1 MPNNV
6 AAPHVVDATQRSVQ
20 RYSASAQVSH
30 WLLALLIFALYIMG
44 WYMVEIPKKTPP
56 VAFWYNLHKSIGLV
70 AVLPIVYLIW
80 WRLRH
85 KAPPL
90 PVTMP
95 RWEISASK
103 LNHTLFYIC
112 LIVMTLSGFLESSFT
127 KWGIKFFG
135 LPLPS
140 VFWEDKNISSIFNE
154 IHFYAS
160 YLFIVLIGIHVLAA
174 LKHWLIDR
182 DGVFQRMLPR

>member
-1 MPNNV
+1 MTPPYSAN
-6 AAPHVVDATQRSVQ
+6 ATQR
-20 RYSASAQVSH
+20 YGASAQFSH

-70 AVLPIVYLIW
+70 AALPIVFLIW
-80 WRLRH
+80 WRLSH

-90 PVTMP
+90 PATMP

-103 LNHTLFYIC
+103 LNHALFYIC
-112 LIVMTLSGFLESSFT
+112 LIVMTLSGFIESNFT

-135 LPLPS
+135 YPLPP
-140 VFWEDKNISSIFNE
+140 VFWEDKNISNIFNE
-154 IHFYAS
+154 IHIYTS

-174 LKHWLIDR
+174 LKHWAIDR